1 MINYLKVSVDG
12 EEVPE
17 EDIRFTPDRIDW
29 FTQKNGNRQCDQVGI
44 WRTWNCQSI
53 KRRWIK

>member
-29 FTQKNGNRQCDQVGI
+29 FTQKKWKPSVRSSGNMAHLEL
-44 WRTWNCQSI
+44 SEY
-53 KRRWIK
+53 